1 MVMTMRHWFVSA
13 VTCGWPL
20 WANATT
26 PIPTVASFQVSAV
39 VTVGCL
45 VVGNPTQVSG
55 VNFGVLDF
63 GAHSAVS
70 ATPVTASLTGGSGQV
85 AQLQCTPG
93 AAVTVTL
100 DGGQNASGPQRRLR
114 SGASHYLPYTLYT
127 SAAKTTAYPPGVG
140 VPMDT
145 STGAVSLTVHG
156 VATPPGSGLPA
167 GQYSDTVQV
176 TFGW

>member
-1 MVMTMRHWFVSA
+1 MFRRR
-13 VTCGWPL
+13 VTVLLLGWPL
-20 WANATT
+20 WASAAT
-26 PIPTVASFQVSAV
+26 PVPTVAAFQVSAV

-45 VVGNPTQVSG
+45 VVGNPSQVSG
-55 VNFGVLDF
+55 VPFGLLDF
-63 GAHSAVS
+63 GTHPALSSTPLTANLS
-70 ATPVTASLTGGSGQV
+70 GGATQL

-100 DGGQNASGPQRRLR
+100 DGGQNASGAQRRLKM
-114 SGASHYLPYTLYT
+114 GAGNYLPYTLYT
-127 SAAKTTAYPPGVG
+127 SASKTVAYQPGVG

-145 STGAVSLTVHG
+145 STGTVSLTVHG
-156 VATPPGSGLPA
+156 VANPPGSGLPG

>member
-1 MVMTMRHWFVSA
+1 MRRTLLSVLMTGGSLGVLA
-13 VTCGWPL
+13 
-20 WANATT
+20 AT
-26 PIPTVASFQVSAV
+26 PIPTAATFQVSAV

-55 VNFGVLDF
+55 VQFGLLDF
-63 GAHSAVS
+63 GSHSALSSTPIATTLS
-70 ATPVTASLTGGSGQV
+70 AGSGLL

-100 DGGQNASGPQRRLR
+100 DGGQNASGGQRRLR
-114 SGASHYLPYTLYT
+114 MGSGNYLPYTLYT
-127 SAAKTTAYPPGVG
+127 SASKTTAYTPGVG

-145 STGAVSLTVHG
+145 STGTVSLTVHG
-156 VATPPGSGLPA
+156 VASPPGSGLPA